1 MPWSSGPACN
11 TRATM
16 ISFKGRRNR
25 IDDPHPVG
33 TCKIGD
39 DESAVLDSR
48 LRVRALCRVFDPS
61 IMLTIT
67 SAYTNAPTIMIAEN
81 AADMICPDR
90 GSDLVANSTSA

>member
-1 MPWSSGPACN
+1 
-11 TRATM
+11 M

-25 IDDPHPVG
+25 IDDPRPVG

-48 LRVRALCRVFDPS
+48 LRVRALGGLRVFDPS

-81 AADMICPDR
+81 AADMICADR
-90 GSDLVANSTSA
+90 GSNLVANSTSA

>member
-1 MPWSSGPACN
+1 
-11 TRATM
+11 M

-33 TCKIGD
+33 TCKMGD
-39 DESAVLDSR
+39 DESAVLDS
-48 LRVRALCRVFDPS
+48 LFDPS

-81 AADMICPDR
+81 AADMICADR
-90 GSDLVANSTSA
+90 GSNLVANSTSA